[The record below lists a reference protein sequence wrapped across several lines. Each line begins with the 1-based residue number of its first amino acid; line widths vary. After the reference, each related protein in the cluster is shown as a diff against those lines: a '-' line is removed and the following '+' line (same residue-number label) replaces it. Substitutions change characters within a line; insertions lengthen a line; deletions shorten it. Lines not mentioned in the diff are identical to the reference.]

1 MDKAWASFHFR
12 TFHVLGFGWSQNR
25 ENCYKEDGKNAKGL
39 SECGDYFIE
48 NRLFLNIPKPSVK
61 PIK

>member
-1 MDKAWASFHFR
+1 
-12 TFHVLGFGWSQNR
+12 VLGFGWSQNR